1 MFNTFFNLLGD
12 GEAVSFK
19 VARTGNQLTVLV
31 QPSFK
36 GTGNDKESA
45 AIQNLRSAI
54 AMPLYVTTTPEA
66 LDRDFPAC
74 LGQFAQRV
82 ETGKNALS
90 AALDR
95 QKEGIKEATAAV
107 ATESGPV
114 SGQSKPQ
121 VSKSDQEKPSPDTG
135 DGMKTEA
142 GCGFDVNSKSL
153 F

>member
-36 GTGNDKESA
+36 GTGEHKESD
-45 AIQNLRSAI
+45 AIQNLRAAI

-74 LGQFAQRV
+74 LSQFAKRI

-107 ATESGPV
+107 VMESVTV
-114 SGQSKPQ
+114 SEQSKPETGT
-121 VSKSDQEKPSPDTG
+121 SNQENPSPDTG
-135 DGMKTEA
+135 DVKKTEA
-142 GCGFDVNSKSL
+142 GCNFDVNSKSL